1 MIKKRGRPK
10 TKEGKNVTFYLG
22 NQIIAKLRLMTTISR
37 NASKFIEE
45 LIEERYDATKKREG
59 LDQG

>member
-1 MIKKRGRPK
+1 MNKKRGRPK
-10 TKEGKNVTFYLG
+10 TKEGKNVTFYLSHHV
-22 NQIIAKLRLMTTISR
+22 IAKLRLMTTLNR
-37 NASKFIEE
+37 NASQFIER